1 MGSGAGNQDQTQSTP
16 EHRVRIKSVVYIPS
30 VYTPIEKKKWLFL
43 SHPVGSNYK

>member
-16 EHRVRIKSVVYIPS
+16 EHGVCLKSVVYIPS
-30 VYTPIEKKKWLFL
+30 VYTPIEKNWLFL